1 MISFFSSISTIIWI
15 WFTVMIFSNFFFEI
29 NLKDR
34 TLLNEIIQLNV
45 YVSDRKIK
53 NSKQHIIDIYFVINF
68 NQNDDELDE
77 DESLKV
83 VNSIDIFSQQQFQSM
98 IANYFDE
105 LWNIFETLRRDR
117 NREMIVIWTW
127 NLQIENM
134 KIKISNHNKEKYEIN
149 EILRIVKVEVSVAQ
163 TQYNELFKIQR
174 VRENKEKQRKKKD
187 RYIIRIREVF
197 QYRWK
202 ISFWF

>member
-1 MISFFSSISTIIWI
+1 
-15 WFTVMIFSNFFFEI
+15 MIFSNFFFEI

-105 LWNIFETLRRDR
+105 L
-117 NREMIVIWTW
+117 
-127 NLQIENM
+127 
-134 KIKISNHNKEKYEIN
+134 
-149 EILRIVKVEVSVAQ
+149 
-163 TQYNELFKIQR
+163 
-174 VRENKEKQRKKKD
+174 
-187 RYIIRIREVF
+187 
-197 QYRWK
+197 
-202 ISFWF
+202 